1 MCIWVVFRDK
11 FYCNRN
17 QSVRKKRHKTLEER
31 CCHRRRRR
39 RRRREPSARTGRA
52 RAGVGAGASGETL
65 FGSGCLDAYVHPD
78 ACAIADLMGARGS
91 GPPPLHRRCRP
102 RRRSGRRRW
111 PPLRRRRRSAVSP
124 STGQGRG
131 EEPCHRPGLHIQ
143 PPSPSS
149 QLPLQQPPATLHH
162 SLMFCRLPKGRRSS
176 Q

>member
-31 CCHRRRRR
+31 CCHRCRRR

-78 ACAIADLMGARGS
+78 ACAIADLMGARGA
-91 GPPPLHRRCRP
+91 GPPPSIGDAAP
-102 RRRSGRRRW
+102 DGKAGGAAG
-111 PPLRRRRRSAVSP
+111 PPSD
-124 STGQGRG
+124 GGG
-131 EEPCHRPGLHIQ
+131 EVQCHRPPGKGAAKSRVTVPVHTHPPR
-143 PPSPSS
+143 PPSPSAHPCPS
-149 QLPLQQPPATLHH
+149 SRLAPLS
-162 SLMFCRLPKGRRSS
+162 SLMMP
-176 Q
+176 